1 MSNPPGSP
9 LRSLPGVDRDPGNLL
24 SVLWGRPF
32 PFAAGED
39 PNAAPGAR
47 PLAEGVRRFT
57 VSRARQNGVWMFVA
71 GLVFLT
77 FFYVPLLSDPPPGW
91 QVLIAAGLG
100 VVVAVAYVATSLAAD
115 LPLAGRIGYV
125 AAFVAVV
132 SGALAPFIGS
142 YVISMTAYMAIMTA
156 HLLPWRLSR
165 LALPIGAV
173 IGVAVGV
180 ATGNWFA
187 IALAVFGGGMG
198 FFLAMG
204 METRRI
210 QRRLDRAEQR
220 IATLAVAAERERIA
234 RDLHDI
240 LGHSLTAVVVKAGL
254 AARLSAA
261 DPEAAREQMIEVE
274 QIARQS
280 LADVRATAS
289 GFHQV
294 RLASEIASARSV
306 LQAAGISSVVPPAL
320 DPMPDEVSEL
330 FGYVVR
336 EGVTNVIRHAGATAC
351 TITASS
357 TRVSVTDDGVGL
369 ARPGVGSGLTGL
381 RARAALIGAV
391 ITTTPHD
398 AGGTTLRVDLDPLL
412 AGHAA

>member
-1 MSNPPGSP
+1 MTNRPSTVTGT
-9 LRSLPGVDRDPGNLL
+9 DRGPVTLL

-39 PNAAPGAR
+39 PDAAPGAR
-47 PLAEGVRRFT
+47 PRTDGVRRFT
-57 VSRARQNGVWMFVA
+57 VRRARQNGVWMFVA
-71 GLVFLT
+71 GLVFLV
-77 FFYVPLLSDPPPGW
+77 FFYVPLLAAPLAGG
-91 QVLIAAGLG
+91 QVAVAAGLG
-100 VVVAVAYVATSLAAD
+100 VVVALGYVATALAAD
-115 LPLAGRIGYV
+115 LPLVGRIAYV

-132 SGALAPFIGS
+132 CGGLAPFIGS
-142 YVISMTAYMAIMTA
+142 YVISMAAYVGIMTA

-165 LALPIGAV
+165 LGLPIGAL
-173 IGVAVGV
+173 VGV
-180 ATGNWFA
+180 GVGIASGNWIA
-187 IALAVFGGGMG
+187 IAGAVFGGGMG
-198 FFLAMG
+198 LFLAMG
-204 METRRI
+204 MENRRFE
-210 QRRLDRAEQR
+210 RRLDRAEQR

-261 DPEAAREQMIEVE
+261 APDAAREQMIEVE
-274 QIARQS
+274 QIARQA

-306 LQAAGISSVVPPAL
+306 LQAAGITSVVPPAL

-369 ARPGVGSGLTGL
+369 ARARAGSGLTGL
-381 RARAALIGAV
+381 RARAELIGAV
-391 ITTTPHD
+391 ITTTPLD
-398 AGGTTLRVDLDPLL
+398 GAGGTTLRVDLDPRMVGST
-412 AGHAA
+412 A